1 MEKSFQLHGLQLV
14 LLNYYTPTS
23 WFEVNL
29 FSVVFAQTNHCYEGT
44 CLLPPPDFALGL
56 EEQVG
61 VGSMS
66 GESGWFPGEEA
77 PGQASASRSVSS
89 ALSAAADR
97 ESHCFSCWAVTE
109 RNCSVLSLCYQKL
122 SVKKKKNQH
131 RGGDCVLR
139 AHLSCCTR
147 ICDPGPP
154 ICP

>member
-1 MEKSFQLHGLQLV
+1 MISLSHKLV
-14 LLNYYTPTS
+14 NIYKREILG
-23 WFEVNL
+23 
-29 FSVVFAQTNHCYEGT
+29 AG
-44 CLLPPPDFALGL
+44 AL
-56 EEQVG
+56 G